1 VTHTSGTRRA
11 RTDRLVSWAGAL
23 AFAGLLAPVLGLV
36 LWSLLE
42 ALALGGFEL
51 RLFAALVGSLEL
63 CALALLFGL
72 PTGLLA
78 GLHVAEL
85 AGPRVAR
92 AVRMIADVLAGA
104 PPLLFGVLVHSTV
117 ASFTGASSLLPS
129 ALALGLF
136 IAPAMARAT
145 EELLSLVPEGLREA
159 ALGLGLAPWRVVLFV
174 CLPSVRSSLGGV
186 ALALGAR
193 ALGEAAPLLFTAGAV
208 RGLGAAVFGDSPSL
222 ALGLYA
228 SMSSADPAE
237 QGKAWAAAFVLLVT
251 VVAASALGRSV
262 GERRA

>member
-1 VTHTSGTRRA
+1 
-11 RTDRLVSWAGAL
+11 
-23 AFAGLLAPVLGLV
+23 
-36 LWSLLE
+36 
-42 ALALGGFEL
+42 
-51 RLFAALVGSLEL
+51 
-63 CALALLFGL
+63 
-72 PTGLLA
+72 
-78 GLHVAEL
+78 
-85 AGPRVAR
+85 
-92 AVRMIADVLAGA
+92 M
-104 PPLLFGVLVHSTV
+104 
-117 ASFTGASSLLPS
+117 
-129 ALALGLF
+129 
-136 IAPAMARAT
+136 
-145 EELLSLVPEGLREA
+145 PEGLREA